1 MLFLLIAVLFHV
13 VFRIFTLDTLDSVT
27 LFTLGMPLPFWRIMD
42 INIILAVLAITFC
55 CTRRDTASVI
65 DYPPG
70 LAMSTDNKGL
80 IQDIYQ
86 QAPG

>member
-1 MLFLLIAVLFHV
+1 MLPQRTEDV
-13 VFRIFTLDTLDSVT
+13 VSTDCCTFSCCFQNFTLDTLDLL

-55 CTRRDTASVI
+55 CIRGDTASVI

-80 IQDIYQ
+80 
-86 QAPG
+86 